1 MNSGTPSNWEADRVQ
16 AREEIISW
24 LQKDSES
31 SQLRIEL
38 EKKSREIINLLSS
51 TLNIGETLTREPSS
65 LKVLRALTK
74 RDVGISQFATFTG
87 FGGEVIKKIENG
99 KLGSPDFI
107 YQASQLI
114 EIELDRALVP
124 WLSEARQPS
133 EEEVARSVL
142 ISADRILRRITS
154 TELRYQ
160 HEPRQLEKLEN
171 FLKDEGFV
179 EQKFSTLV
187 NPLHDVRAGSY
198 AFRMNVN
205 GMTSEGLILKQNV
218 DVLIKPLGVG
228 LESLPIFMEAKS
240 MTDEVNPNKRQKEEA
255 QKLNNLKRMW
265 EASSGQKVIYVLL
278 IGGTVPRRYLQ
289 VEAGSGI
296 DWVWEHR
303 VSDLRLLF
311 DWFRK

>member
-1 MNSGTPSNWEADRVQ
+1 
-16 AREEIISW
+16 
-24 LQKDSES
+24 
-31 SQLRIEL
+31 
-38 EKKSREIINLLSS
+38 
-51 TLNIGETLTREPSS
+51 
-65 LKVLRALTK
+65 
-74 RDVGISQFATFTG
+74 
-87 FGGEVIKKIENG
+87 
-99 KLGSPDFI
+99 
-107 YQASQLI
+107 
-114 EIELDRALVP
+114 
-124 WLSEARQPS
+124 
-133 EEEVARSVL
+133 
-142 ISADRILRRITS
+142 
-154 TELRYQ
+154 
-160 HEPRQLEKLEN
+160 LEKLEN

-198 AFRMNVN
+198 AFRTNVN

-218 DVLIKPLGVG
+218 DVLIKPYGVG

-255 QKLNNLKRMW
+255 QKFDNLKRML

-278 IGGTVPRRYLQ
+278 IGGTVPWRYLE